1 MTFRTHCQISKG
13 LVDAAPLVN
22 VVFLLLLFFVLNSS
36 FVMVPGVKVDL
47 SPSTIGLTS
56 MFPSLVVTA
65 ARDDLLF
72 FNDQP
77 VTMDKLEQT
86 LRDAV
91 QQGRGHEL
99 IIKTDQQV
107 SQGTEMQI
115 MGAATRAG
123 ITTVN
128 MAARP
133 QASTAGAAN

>member
-47 SPSTIGLTS
+47 SSSSMGLTYV
-56 MFPSLVVTA
+56 FPSIVVTA

-77 VTMDKLEQT
+77 ITMDKLEQT

-91 QQGRGHEL
+91 QQGHGHDL

-107 SQGTEMQI
+107 SQGIVMQI
-115 MGAATRAG
+115 MATATRAG

-128 MAARP
+128 MAARAESS
-133 QASTAGAAN
+133 ASGASN

>member
-1 MTFRTHCQISKG
+1 M
-13 LVDAAPLVN
+13 DAAPLVN

-47 SPSTIGLTS
+47 SPSAMGLTD
-56 MFPSLVVTA
+56 MFPTLVVTA

-77 VTMDKLEQT
+77 ITMDKLEQT

-107 SQGTEMQI
+107 SHGTVMQI

-133 QASTAGAAN
+133 ESSAAGAPN

>member
-1 MTFRTHCQISKG
+1 
-13 LVDAAPLVN
+13 VN

-47 SPSTIGLTS
+47 SKSTMELTS
-56 MFPSLVVTA
+56 TFPTLVVTV

-99 IIKTDQQV
+99 IIKYDQQV
-107 SQGTEMQI
+107 SHGTEMQV

-123 ITTVN
+123 ITTSIIAVRPEAS
-128 MAARP
+128 AAGTP
-133 QASTAGAAN
+133 N

>member
-47 SPSTIGLTS
+47 SPSTMGLTYVS
-56 MFPSLVVTA
+56 SSLVITA

-77 VTMDKLEQT
+77 ITMDKLEQT

-91 QQGRGHEL
+91 QQGRGHDL

-107 SQGTEMQI
+107 SQGTVMQI
-115 MGAATRAG
+115 MATATRAG

-133 QASTAGAAN
+133 ESSSAGTPN